1 MNPKNLFVRLGL
13 ALLALLLVGG
23 LVAVVGNRAYTAG
36 LYAGAQQAVAAI
48 GQAENGP
55 AAPVAPFG
63 YNRMNPRGGWDNHTM
78 NGGFFGPLMLVG
90 GVLGFIFKAVLLVA
104 LIALLV
110 RVFMGWRHRQGGGPG
125 GGPRAMFDEW
135 HKQAHATDTP
145 PANPPTTA

>member
-1 MNPKNLFVRLGL
+1 MNPKNLFIRLGL

-36 LYAGAQQAVAAI
+36 LYAGAQQAVTAL
-48 GQAENGP
+48 GQAEPGS

-63 YNRMNPRGGWDNHTM
+63 YNRMNPRGD
-78 NGGFFGPLMLVG
+78 FFSPLMFVG
-90 GVLGFIFKAVLLVA
+90 GVLGFIFKAVLFVA

-135 HKQAHATDTP
+135 HKQAHATNTP